1 MKIKDNR
8 LILRNP
14 IESEI
19 SLIQQIWLDEKTM
32 ADVGGIVHLTD
43 KEMKRWFDRASISK
57 IDEYFLIFLSDNQC
71 IGEVSMHRFN
81 KGKEEGELNIK
92 VLHSFRGYG
101 YAYEALNLFIDYLF
115 NSHNVQSLIDEVY
128 SKNKGASYL
137 LEKCGFNIISQKSET
152 TIYQLKKTK

>member
-1 MKIKDNR
+1 MKIKSNR
-8 LILRNP
+8 LILSKP

-19 SLIQQIWLDEKTM
+19 FLIQQIWLDEKTM

-43 KEMKRWFDRASISK
+43 KEMKKWFDRISISK
-57 IDEYFLIFLSDNQC
+57 TDEYFLIFLSDNQC

-81 KGKEEGELNIK
+81 KEKAEGELNIK
-92 VLHSFRGYG
+92 ILHSFRGKG
-101 YAYEALNLFIDYLF
+101 YAYEVLNLFTDYLF

-128 SKNKGASYL
+128 SNNKGASYL
-137 LEKCGFNIISQKSET
+137 LEKCGFTIISQKSET